1 MVHRS
6 SETSIYRWFEG
17 LRSDD
22 RSCHNNID
30 PWLFGRD
37 DIAIKKKKDIE
48 CHLSVI
54 NHFYS
59 YMYIF
64 VFLIHWNPAAEVFV
78 SSYCLPVGKFFGRFH
93 FYLGVSDITKVT
105 DSWYLCKWFSLDF
118 LWYLTIQIIK
128 FWIHLCIYCNCY
140 SNILKIVLNHHSL
153 EPYTPIKMEYPM
165 KSKHVAAKN
174 VNKTTGVFTHFVTK
188 KICYTIREL

>member
-1 MVHRS
+1 M
-6 SETSIYRWFEG
+6 
-17 LRSDD
+17 
-22 RSCHNNID
+22 
-30 PWLFGRD
+30 
-37 DIAIKKKKDIE
+37 
-48 CHLSVI
+48 
-54 NHFYS
+54 
-59 YMYIF
+59 F
-64 VFLIHWNPAAEVFV
+64 VFLIHWNLGYTPAGEVFV
-78 SSYCLPVGKFFGRFH
+78 SSFCVPVGKFGTMSF
-93 FYLGVSDITKVT
+93 LSGVSGITKVT

-174 VNKTTGVFTHFVTK
+174 VNKRTGVFTHFVNKCGHTK
-188 KICYTIREL
+188 MSRLNKQLWPYKWVDTIIFLLKCLGCNTVRMFC